1 MAMKPTNTQVN
12 LSSIKNG
19 SQNQPTASSAV
30 KVYEIHIEG
39 HLDSRW
45 SEWLDG
51 LEVQLLENGE
61 TLLSGPIVDQSA
73 LLGVLNKLGRM
84 NMTLISINVKKIRR
98 LNEHYNKS
106 NP

>member
-1 MAMKPTNTQVN
+1 MAMKPTNTQIN
-12 LSSIKNG
+12 ASSIRSG
-19 SQNQPTASSAV
+19 AQYQPTASSAT

-39 HLDSRW
+39 HLDKTW

-61 TLLSGPIVDQSA
+61 TILSGPIVDQSA

-84 NMTLISINVKKIRR
+84 NVTLIS
-98 LNEHYNKS
+98 LNEIRNEEKK
-106 NP
+106 

>member
-1 MAMKPTNTQVN
+1 MKPTNTQIN
-12 LSSIKNG
+12 PSSLKSG
-19 SQNQPTASSAV
+19 AQNRPTASSAA

-39 HLDSRW
+39 HLDSTW

-61 TLLSGPIVDQSA
+61 TILFGQIVDQSA

-84 NMTLISINVKKIRR
+84 NVTLIS
-98 LNEHYNKS
+98 LNEIKK
-106 NP
+106 